1 MDVLSGV
8 PWFSRWR
15 LGPSIQEPRDYF
27 PYVGQLTSDLLCV
40 PSWALIGCGTKLQV
54 MGFESRC
61 SPNDNDVWTRTKVNL
76 GFSRCSSS
84 VNYSKLLCA
93 PWTEGPVCSPVS
105 SPVSGPVIGLASG
118 PVSGPVIG
126 SVSGLVSGPVPS
138 VIQLAVQSVSGP
150 VSGPI
155 SQRTS
160 QWTSQQ
166 SGQ

>member
-84 VNYSKLLCA
+84 INYSKLLCA

-105 SPVSGPVIGLASG
+105 SPVSGPVI
-118 PVSGPVIG
+118 GPVIG

-150 VSGPI
+150 VSGPVSSPVSRAETTI
-155 SQRTS
+155 LIVV
-160 QWTSQQ
+160 
-166 SGQ
+166 

>member
-84 VNYSKLLCA
+84 INYSKLLCA

-105 SPVSGPVIGLASG
+105 SPVSGPVI
-118 PVSGPVIG
+118 GPVIG

-150 VSGPI
+150 VSGPVSSPVSRAETTI
-155 SQRTS
+155 LIVD
-160 QWTSQQ
+160 
-166 SGQ
+166 